1 MASRHTLFW
10 VFYWLGFTPWDGHGQ
25 VTRLL
30 ELIEGTADMSAL
42 PPGAALDWRTLR
54 DKVGIE
60 YRLHDLRHFFASGL
74 IAAGCDVVTV
84 QRALGHSSAAITLT
98 TYSHLWPDA
107 NGPYPQGRRRAVRPV
122 PRIYCGRTADR
133 AGNLGC

>member
-107 NGPYPQGRRRAVRPV
+107 NDRTRKAVDELLDQSL
-122 PRIYCGRTADR
+122 GSTADVLR
-133 AGNLGC
+133 TERGI